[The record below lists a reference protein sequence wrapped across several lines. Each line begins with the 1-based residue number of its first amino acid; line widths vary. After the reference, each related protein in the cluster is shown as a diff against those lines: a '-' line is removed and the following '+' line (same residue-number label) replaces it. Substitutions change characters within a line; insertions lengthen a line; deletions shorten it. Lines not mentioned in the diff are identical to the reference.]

1 MHKHIALTK
10 KRQIKDPV
18 WVFWGSSD
26 KYCTSV
32 PTTAFVY
39 LILQRYTIAHKQTKH
54 NIICIH
60 NNKTIMKIIKKLGIR
75 GG

>member
-1 MHKHIALTK
+1 MHKYIALTK
-10 KRQIKDPV
+10 NKDNEKDPV

-54 NIICIH
+54 NIICNH
-60 NNKTIMKIIKKLGIR
+60 NNKKKIEITKNGL
-75 GG
+75 